1 MFKVRL
7 HTQLYR
13 PDLQITIRAQQWQ
26 NWQEDLAGQYINDAW
41 EFVLDDTDFAAGFT
55 FKFVLEKQVWMAG
68 NDLFLQPQAGAAYD
82 FDGAQIF
89 FPPLAEAII
98 QNSAIQQKFL
108 VPQLDENILHDVI
121 VIGSGIGGGIVAEQA
136 ADLGLKVLLLE
147 LGSYLFP
154 THIGNLPRRHRIAK
168 QVDKHIWG
176 LWDDFKT
183 INYVNTPDST
193 YGGGQGFCLGGRSVF
208 WGGFIPRMTWWE
220 MDDWPQDVRW
230 YLEDY
235 GYAKAEQLLKKSLP
249 QSTYQ
254 GEVLNYFE
262 RNFRDYL
269 PLSAPMAVDP
279 GNQAENTLSSGV
291 FSTADLLLEAM
302 LSPGPTGN
310 ANLAINLNH
319 AVTQLHWEGNRI
331 TGVTAYDLLAGKQRT
346 YKGKN
351 IVLSAGTV
359 ESAKL
364 AKLSNLKDPQG
375 LVGKGI
381 TDHPI
386 YYTHFALPANSPL
399 YRSDAAAK
407 FILRH
412 RHAGETDAQGQPQHR
427 YNVLIELGADFNQ
440 GRYVDPEALA
450 AMQAAKD
457 NSMLCEI
464 VFLFHA
470 PLVEGNQLNQNGPS
484 FVKPQITMQ
493 AAGITAGEW
502 EEINGIQT
510 AIFNALGAQALPGED
525 LAPKLAGMGGV
536 AHEVGSLRMGDA
548 GAGVVDTQLK
558 YQGYENLYVCDLSVF
573 PASPAANPTLTLA
586 ALALRLSDHL
596 REQM

>member
-1 MFKVRL
+1 MFKIRL
-7 HTQLYR
+7 HTRLYR

-26 NWQEDLAGQYINDAW
+26 AWQEDLAGAYADDAW
-41 EFVLDDTDFAAGFT
+41 VYVLDDADFAGGIT
-55 FKFVLEKQVWMAG
+55 FKFVLEKQVWMDG
-68 NDLFLQPQAGAAYD
+68 INLFLQPATGGEYD
-82 FDGAQIF
+82 YYDANII
-89 FPPLAEAII
+89 FPPVTEAIV

-121 VIGSGIGGGIVAEQA
+121 VIGSGVGGGIVAEQA

-183 INYVNTPDST
+183 INYVNAPGSV
-193 YGGGQGFCLGGRSVF
+193 YGGGQGFCLGGRSMF

-220 MDDWPQDVRW
+220 MDVWPQEVRW

-249 QSTYQ
+249 QSGYQ

-279 GNQAENTLSSGV
+279 GSQQANTLGSGV
-291 FSTADLLLEAM
+291 FSTTDLLLEAM
-302 LSPGPTGN
+302 LSAGPTGN

-319 AVTQLHWEGNRI
+319 AVTQLQWENNRI
-331 TGVTAYDLLAGKQRT
+331 TGVTAYDLIAGRQRT
-346 YKGKN
+346 YRSKAV
-351 IVLSAGTV
+351 VLAAGTV

-364 AKLSNLKDPQG
+364 VQLSNLQDPHG
-375 LVGKGI
+375 LSGKGI

-386 YYTHFALPANSPL
+386 YFTHFALPNTSAL

-407 FILRH
+407 LMLHH
-412 RHAGETDAQGQPQHR
+412 RQAGQPDATGKPQHR
-427 YNVLIELGADFNQ
+427 YNILIELGADFNQ
-440 GRYVDPEALA
+440 GRFVDPDALA

-464 VFLFHA
+464 VFLFHT
-470 PLVEGNQLNQNGPS
+470 PLEEGNQLIQNGPS
-484 FVKPQITMQ
+484 FVKPQINMQ
-493 AAGITAGEW
+493 PTGITAGEW
-502 EEINGIQT
+502 EEINGIQAT
-510 AIFNALGAQALPGED
+510 IFAALGAQALPGGN
-525 LAPKLAGMGGV
+525 LTPKLANMGGV
-536 AHEVGSLRMGDA
+536 AHEAGSLRMGAA

-558 YQGYENLYVCDLSVF
+558 YQGYDNLYVCDLSVF

-596 REQM
+596 REQL